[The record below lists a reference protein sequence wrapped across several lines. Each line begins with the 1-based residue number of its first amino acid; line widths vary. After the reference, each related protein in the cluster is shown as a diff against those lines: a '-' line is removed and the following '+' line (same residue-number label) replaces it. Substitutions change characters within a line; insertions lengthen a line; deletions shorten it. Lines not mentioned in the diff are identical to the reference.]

1 MTSPSPRSV
10 VRRRQRSTRLTV
22 AVGLLVL
29 ATALVLGAIA
39 TGRLPL
45 VLLSALA
52 ALVLGAAS
60 TKITHAELVQTR
72 LDAAQERAEQA
83 QAYRELTEQRT
94 AENVA
99 FAKDMRS
106 RIAERE
112 ETIALL
118 ETELGKAMER
128 AATATLKMNS
138 EARRAELAEA
148 EGLKLSELL
157 EDSETRATEAGL
169 KVTEL
174 TAELDALRAELE
186 AWQAAELHYKRA

>member
-186 AWQAAELHYKRA
+186 AWQTAELHYKRA

>member
-29 ATALVLGAIA
+29 AAALVLGATA
-39 TGRLPL
+39 TNQLPL
-45 VLLSALA
+45 VILSAVA

-72 LDAAQERAEQA
+72 VDAAQERAKQA
-83 QAYRELTEQRT
+83 QAYRDITARRS

-99 FAKDMRS
+99 FANDMRA
-106 RIAERE
+106 RIEERE
-112 ETIALL
+112 VTISQL

-128 AATATLKMNS
+128 AATATLRMSS

-157 EDSETRATEAGL
+157 EDSETRATDAEL
-169 KVTEL
+169 KVVEL
-174 TAELDALRAELE
+174 NAELDALRAELE